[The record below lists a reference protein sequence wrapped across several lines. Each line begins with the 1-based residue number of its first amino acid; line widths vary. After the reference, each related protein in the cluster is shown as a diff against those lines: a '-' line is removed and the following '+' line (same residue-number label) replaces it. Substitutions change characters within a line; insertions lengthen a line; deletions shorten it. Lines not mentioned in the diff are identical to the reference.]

1 MEIKRVGTRV
11 VYKNRWMSLVE
22 DETERP
28 SGARGIYSFVDK
40 PDFVIV
46 MPFEDGYVHLVE
58 QYRYPVKKRCV
69 EFPQG
74 TWEDDPQAD
83 PEKLAVGELS
93 EETGLIAGKMVYA
106 GHLYLAPGLST
117 QGYHVYLATD
127 LVQGE
132 KNPDPEE
139 EGLTTT
145 RVKIEEFEEMI
156 VEGTIKDPS
165 TISAYTLIK
174 MKGLLENL

>member
-1 MEIKRVGTRV
+1 MEVKRISTRV

-46 MPFEDGYVHLVE
+46 MPFEDGCVHLVE
-58 QYRYPVKKRCV
+58 QYRYPVKKRCL

-74 TWEDDPQAD
+74 SWEDDPKAD
-83 PEKLAVGELS
+83 PERLAQGELG
-93 EETGLIAGKMVYA
+93 EETGLVAGRLVYA
-106 GHLYLAPGLST
+106 GHLYLAPGMST

-127 LVQGE
+127 LIQGE

-139 EGLTTT
+139 EDLTGT
-145 RVKIEEFEEMI
+145 RVEVGEFEKMI
-156 VEGTIKDPS
+156 VDGRIKDPS